1 MEDYLKA
8 IYELQREYGAPVGT
22 STVAEYLDVTAPTV
36 TSMMAKL
43 EERGL
48 LVREKYKGVELTDEG
63 QTVAIEIIR
72 HHRLLEAFLVDHLD
86 YEWTDVHEEAD
97 VLEHHIS
104 EEFEQRIAERLGDP
118 RVDPHGDP
126 IPGET
131 LEPPAEDDT
140 APLSAFEVGDRV
152 AVARVRDR
160 NEDEL
165 TYLSDAGIVP
175 GRVLELVE
183 KAPIGMVTVVHEDG
197 RQGLPEGVAETIRAR
212 PVADR
217 DGDDPDGGDDD
228 RGDRHS
234 ERADDASPPA
244 EVTGRE

>member
-1 MEDYLKA
+1 MLSDVMEDYLKA
-8 IYELQREYGAPVGT
+8 IYELQRGHGAPVGT
-22 STVAEYLDVTAPTV
+22 SKVAGYLDVTSPTV
-36 TSMMAKL
+36 TSMMEKL
-43 EERGL
+43 ADRGL
-48 LVREKYKGVELTDEG
+48 IVREKYKGVELTDEG

-86 YEWTDVHEEAD
+86 YEWTDVHAEAD

-104 EEFEQRIAERLGDP
+104 EEFEARIAERMGDP

-152 AVARVRDR
+152 VVARVRDR
-160 NEDEL
+160 DEDEL

-175 GRVLELVE
+175 GRTLELVE

-212 PVADR
+212 PV
-217 DGDDPDGGDDD
+217 DGG
-228 RGDRHS
+228 
-234 ERADDASPPA
+234 ADDEPRTEHEDDAGRPA
-244 EVTGRE
+244 EVSGRE